1 MIYAE
6 NILICIA
13 IPLIVSLLFLTGSVR
28 KYMAAFLLGMV
39 MCLLSAYI
47 DGFLALVTGMGEN
60 DTSIFLSPM
69 VEELMKLL
77 PLMFFM
83 VLTDAKEKTLTMIAV
98 AIGAGF
104 ATYENCCYI
113 LTSGADNIIYV
124 LIRGFAVGIMHIVSI
139 LALSIWFI
147 LARRLKAFSLPA
159 VAVGVALAM
168 NIHALYNL
176 LVSKEGA
183 STVIGFILPPVMSVV
198 LYFLYR
204 HFREKETAT

>member
-204 HFREKETAT
+204 YFREKETAA

>member
-47 DGFLALVTGMGEN
+47 DGFLALATGMGEN

>member
-47 DGFLALVTGMGEN
+47 DGFLALATGMGEN

-183 STVIGFILPPVMSVV
+183 STVIGFILPPVMSVI

-204 HFREKETAT
+204 YFREKETAA

>member
-1 MIYAE
+1 
-6 NILICIA
+6 
-13 IPLIVSLLFLTGSVR
+13 
-28 KYMAAFLLGMV
+28 MAAFLLGMV

-77 PLMFFM
+77 PLVFFM

-98 AIGAGF
+98 ATGAGF

-113 LTSGADNIIYV
+113 LTSGADNIVYV

-147 LARRLKAFSLPA
+147 LARRLKTFSLPA

-204 HFREKETAT
+204 YFREKETAA

>member
-13 IPLIVSLLFLTGSVR
+13 IPLIVSLWFLTGSVR

-47 DGFLALVTGMGEN
+47 DGFLALATGMGEN

-204 HFREKETAT
+204 YFREKETAA

>member
-13 IPLIVSLLFLTGSVR
+13 IPLIVSLWFLTGSVR

-204 HFREKETAT
+204 YFREKETAA

>member
-60 DTSIFLSPM
+60 DTSVFLSPM

-98 AIGAGF
+98 ATGAGF

-113 LTSGADNIIYV
+113 LTSGAGNIIYV

-204 HFREKETAT
+204 YFREKETAV

>member
-98 AIGAGF
+98 ATGAGF

-204 HFREKETAT
+204 YFREKETAA

>member
-47 DGFLALVTGMGEN
+47 DGFLALATGMGEN

-124 LIRGFAVGIMHIVSI
+124 LIRGFAVGIMHIASI

-183 STVIGFILPPVMSVV
+183 STVIGFILPLVMSVI

-204 HFREKETAT
+204 YFREKETAA

>member
-47 DGFLALVTGMGEN
+47 DGFLALATGMGEN

-183 STVIGFILPPVMSVV
+183 STVIGFILPLVMSVV

-204 HFREKETAT
+204 YFREKETAA

>member
-47 DGFLALVTGMGEN
+47 DGFLALATGMGEN

-204 HFREKETAT
+204 YFREKETAA

>member
-77 PLMFFM
+77 PLVFFM

-204 HFREKETAT
+204 YFREKETAA

>member
-168 NIHALYNL
+168 SIHALYNL

-204 HFREKETAT
+204 YFREKETAA

>member
-13 IPLIVSLLFLTGSVR
+13 IPLLLSLLFLSGSVR

-47 DGFLALVTGMGEN
+47 NGFLALATGMGER
-60 DTSIFLSPM
+60 DTAVFLSPL

-83 VLTDAKEKTLTMIAV
+83 VLTDVREKTLTMIAI
-98 AIGAGF
+98 AIGTGF

-113 LTSGADNIIYV
+113 LTSGADNLFYV
-124 LIRGFAVGIMHIVSI
+124 FIRGFAVGIMHIVSI
-139 LALSIWFI
+139 LALSIWFT
-147 LARRLKAFSLPA
+147 LTKRLKVFSLPA
-159 VAVGVALAM
+159 VSVGVAISM
-168 NIHALYNL
+168 IFHALYNL
-176 LVSKEGA
+176 LVSKAGA
-183 STVIGFILPPVMSVV
+183 STVTGFILPPAMSIL

-204 HFREKETAT
+204 HFGNKETVA

>member
-47 DGFLALVTGMGEN
+47 DGFLALATGMGEN

-204 HFREKETAT
+204 YFRKKETAA

>member
-60 DTSIFLSPM
+60 DTSIFFSPM

-204 HFREKETAT
+204 YFREKETAA

>member
-60 DTSIFLSPM
+60 DTSIFFSPM

-98 AIGAGF
+98 ATGAGF

-204 HFREKETAT
+204 YFREKETAA

>member
-183 STVIGFILPPVMSVV
+183 STVIGFILPPVISVV

-204 HFREKETAT
+204 YFREKETAA

>member
-60 DTSIFLSPM
+60 NTSIFLSPM

-183 STVIGFILPPVMSVV
+183 STVIGFILPPIMSVV

-204 HFREKETAT
+204 HFREKETAA

>member
-60 DTSIFLSPM
+60 NTSIFLSPM

-183 STVIGFILPPVMSVV
+183 STVIGFILPPVMSVI

-204 HFREKETAT
+204 YFREKETAA

>member
-47 DGFLALVTGMGEN
+47 DGFLALATGMGEN

-124 LIRGFAVGIMHIVSI
+124 LIRGFAVGIMHIASI

-159 VAVGVALAM
+159 VAGGVARAM
-168 NIHALYNL
+168 NIHALSNL
-176 LVSKEGA
+176 LGSKEGA
-183 STVIGFILPPVMSVV
+183 STVIGFILPLVMSVI

-204 HFREKETAT
+204 YFREKETAA